1 MSTNSKTLQIT
12 PDADNKGQK
21 TRDYKNKAK
30 KSTKTAGE
38 KVGVFICRCGGNI
51 SDKVDIEKLKSSI
64 NADFVED
71 YENLCSLNCRR
82 HIREEV
88 IDQNLDRVVIAACS
102 PLTHLRTFQ
111 NYADPLNPYMV
122 EMVNIR
128 EQCSWVHSDME
139 KATPKAIG
147 LTQAG
152 VEKVK
157 KARPL
162 KKIISRTEKSAAIFG
177 GGISGITAA
186 LSLANQGLKVTII
199 EKNPTIGGNMVKIGK
214 VFSPEKLAE
223 ECSLCILN
231 PIINDVVNHKN
242 IHIMTKTHLLRAGR
256 RSSYFNL
263 ILEKDTSFVHE
274 DRCIACGNCVDVC
287 PVEVPDEWNQK
298 MTMRKAI
305 YKPFSQAVPD
315 VYTIDVENCIKCGKC
330 QKECNMN
337 AIDFS
342 LKSEVISLKAGSV
355 IIATGHESFDL
366 TKRPEY
372 GYERFDDV
380 ISQMDLARILGVNG
394 PTLGKLQKISDGKVP
409 KRVVMIQCTGSRDE
423 KTDGKRYCSK
433 VCCMVALKHASI
445 IREKF
450 PETEVVICY
459 TDLRTPG
466 MYENYLRYVQDKG
479 IQLIRGRPGEV
490 SRRNGQLVVRVEDTL
505 QRKPLEIETDMVVL
519 SEAIEPSQ
527 GTMDL
532 AKKLNVGLSQDL
544 FIKEKHSKI
553 KPANT
558 DVERIFVCGTAQ
570 GPKDITDSV
579 SQANAAAAKVS
590 EQIKCG
596 TEAEPPVAIIKT
608 SRCSHC
614 GKCREICGFKA
625 VYQDEEFM
633 SIDPMACRGC
643 GACAGVCPEDA
654 IEIKGLNDQEL
665 YAQIEG
671 LLADKK
677 EGEVRILTFLDNVGY
692 TAADTIGNNR
702 LTYPEAIRI
711 IKIPSINRIMPE
723 HIMFAFNHGADGIL
737 MAEYPDEC
745 MLEAHKAKIK
755 ELSEFVASKGI
766 PADRLRFYKAY
777 APHYRGLAKQFEDFY
792 KDLSAVEATK

>member
-1 MSTNSKTLQIT
+1 MSTKSKTLEKTI
-12 PDADNKGQK
+12 DSKVSQK
-21 TRDYKNKAK
+21 TRDKKNQGTG
-30 KSTKTAGE
+30 SVTKAGE

-51 SDKVDIEKLKSSI
+51 SDTVDIEELKSSI
-64 NADFVED
+64 NANFVED

-82 HIREEV
+82 NIREE
-88 IDQNLDRVVIAACS
+88 IMDQNLDRVVIAACS
-102 PLTHLRTFQ
+102 PLTHLKTFQ
-111 NYADPLNPYMV
+111 NYADPLNPSMV
-122 EMVNIR
+122 EMVNLR
-128 EQCSWVHSDME
+128 EQCSWVHSDRE
-139 KATPKAIG
+139 KATQKAIG

-157 KARPL
+157 SAQAL

-177 GGISGITAA
+177 GGISGITSA
-186 LSLANQGLKVTII
+186 LSLANQGVKVTII

-231 PIINDVVNHKN
+231 PIINEVINHKN
-242 IHIMTKTHLLRAGR
+242 IKIMTKTNLRRAGR
-256 RSSYFNL
+256 RSTYFNL
-263 ILEKDTSFVHE
+263 VLEKETSFIHE

-287 PVEVPDEWNQK
+287 PVEVPDEWNQG
-298 MTMRKAI
+298 MTTRKAI
-305 YKPFSQAVPD
+305 YKPFAQAVPD

-330 QKECNMN
+330 AKACNMD

-342 LKSEVISLKAGSV
+342 LKNEVIPLKAGSV
-355 IIATGHESFDL
+355 VIATGHENFDL
-366 TKRPEY
+366 SKRPEY
-372 GYERFDDV
+372 GYDRFDDV
-380 ISQMDLARILGVNG
+380 ISQMDLARLLGVNG

-409 KRVVMIQCTGSRDE
+409 QRVVMIQCTGSRDE

-433 VCCMVALKHASI
+433 VCCMIALKHASI

-479 IQLIRGRPGEV
+479 IKLVRGRPGEV
-490 SRRNGQLVVRVEDTL
+490 SRKGDHLIVRVEDTL
-505 QRKPLEIETDMVVL
+505 QRQPLEIETDMVVL
-519 SEAIEPSQ
+519 SEAIEPSE
-527 GTMDL
+527 GTMKL
-532 AKKLNVGLSQDL
+532 AKRFNVGLSQDM
-544 FIKEKHSKI
+544 FIKEKHAKI
-553 KPANT
+553 KPVNT

-596 TEAEPPVAIIKT
+596 TEAEPPVAIIRT
-608 SRCSHC
+608 SSCSRC
-614 GKCREICGFKA
+614 GKCKEICGFKA
-625 VYQDEEFM
+625 VYRDEDYM

-654 IEIKGLNDQEL
+654 IKIIGLNDQEL
-665 YAQIEG
+665 YAQMEA
-671 LLADKK
+671 LLCDKK
-677 EGEVRILTFLDNVGY
+677 EGEIRILAFLDNVGY

-702 LTYPEAIRI
+702 VNYPEAVRI
-711 IKIPSINRIMPE
+711 IRIPSINRIMPE
-723 HIMFAFNHGADGIL
+723 HLMFAYAHGADGIL

-745 MLEAHKAKIK
+745 MVEAHKAKMK
-755 ELSEFVASKGI
+755 ELSEFVAAEGI

-777 APHYRGLAKQFEDFY
+777 APHFRGLAKQFENFY
-792 KDLSAVEATK
+792 EDISLKESN

>member
-1 MSTNSKTLQIT
+1 MNNTKSKTLEKTSDIIT
-12 PDADNKGQK
+12 K
-21 TRDYKNKAK
+21 TRATK
-30 KSTKTAGE
+30 KQDSYSTKSGE

-51 SDKVDIEKLKSSI
+51 SDTINIQELKSSI
-64 NADFVED
+64 DANFVGEF
-71 YENLCSLNCRR
+71 ENLCSLNCRR
-82 HIREEV
+82 HIREEI
-88 IDQNLDRVVIAACS
+88 IDQNLDRVVIAGCS
-102 PLTHLRTFQ
+102 PLTHLKTFQ

-128 EQCSWVHSDME
+128 EQCSWVHSDEE
-139 KATPKAIG
+139 KATKKAIS
-147 LTQAG
+147 LVQAG

-157 KARPL
+157 KAKAL
-162 KKIISRTEKSAAIFG
+162 SKIISRTEKSAAIFG

-186 LSLANQGLKVTII
+186 LSLANQGVKVTII
-199 EKNPTIGGNMVKIGK
+199 EKNPTIGGFMVKIGK

-231 PIINDVVNHKN
+231 PIINDVINHKN
-242 IHIMTKTHLLRAGR
+242 IQIMTKTHLLRAGR

-274 DRCIACGNCVDVC
+274 DRCIACGKCADVC

-315 VYTIDVENCIKCGKC
+315 VYTIDVENCIQCGKC
-330 QKECNMN
+330 EKVCNMN
-337 AIDFS
+337 AIDFK
-342 LKSEVISLKAGSV
+342 LKSEIISLKAGSV
-355 IIATGHESFDL
+355 IIATGHESYDL

-372 GYERFDDV
+372 GYGRFDDV
-380 ISQMDLARILGVNG
+380 ISQLDLARILGVNG

-409 KRVVMIQCTGSRDE
+409 ERVVMIQCTGSRDE

-445 IREKF
+445 IKEKY
-450 PETEVVICY
+450 PDTEVVICY
-459 TDLRTPG
+459 TDLRTVG

-479 IQLIRGRPGEV
+479 IKFIRGRPGEV
-490 SRRNGQLVVRVEDTL
+490 TKINDKLVVRVEDTL

-519 SEAIEPSQ
+519 SEAIEPSE
-527 GTMDL
+527 GTMEL

-596 TEAEPPVAIIKT
+596 TEAEPPVAVIEN
-608 SRCSHC
+608 SLCSHC
-614 GKCREICGFKA
+614 GKCMEICGFKA
-625 VYQDEEFM
+625 VYRDEEYI

-643 GACAGVCPEDA
+643 GACAGSCPEGA

-665 YAQIEG
+665 FAQMDG

-677 EGEVRILTFLDNVGY
+677 EGEVRILAFLDNVGY

-702 LTYPEAIRI
+702 VTYPESIRI
-711 IKIPSINRIMPE
+711 IKIPSINRLMPE
-723 HIMFAFNHGADGIL
+723 HITYAFENGADGIL
-737 MAEYPDEC
+737 LAEYPDEC

-755 ELSEFVASKGI
+755 ELSDYVASKGI
-766 PADRLRFYKAY
+766 ASNKLRFYKAY
-777 APHYRGLAKQFEDFY
+777 APHFRGLAKQFENFNQDMLAE
-792 KDLSAVEATK
+792 KGK